1 MSVQGPD
8 YCATP
13 TLRIEEWLVKKRK
26 KKRGGVY
33 EKALQTV
40 NSTTPLLSP
49 RGAPLPVSTPRQ

>member
-1 MSVQGPD
+1 MSVYGPD

-13 TLRIEEWLVKKRK
+13 TLRIEEWLFKRRK
-26 KKRGGVY
+26 KNGGVY
-33 EKALQTV
+33 ERALQTV